1 MHLQPVHRR
10 AVRCRSVYSLSVC
23 SLSVRSLP
31 GPLAALAL
39 LLGLAGCGKA
49 PIPRELA
56 EVQAVADPLL
66 RANRIQTTPLRFGL
80 ELGDAAPY
88 WAEKAG
94 LCKASKEDQ
103 DSGDACANWAHQSP
117 AEATSPAQRQI
128 RRLSYLFGSAQARS
142 YSHGLITFDRS
153 FFLIHDSDRPAL
165 RCVIAHE
172 LSHVLRRHSYLASR
186 AANETYANLAEE
198 ARQRALA
205 QLSQQQELA
214 ADRGAMLM
222 TAIAGHDPKACVQQ
236 LLSSAQLD
244 ADYAPEDPL
253 GSHPGQARRLKAAQQ
268 YLGEPLQRDLAA
280 WRQRQG
286 GRQAGGESS
295 PQWSWDPEHQV
306 LRVQTTPSGV
316 DR

>member
-1 MHLQPVHRR
+1 MRLQPVHRL
-10 AVRCRSVYSLSVC
+10 AVHPLCAGPLGASRLCANR
-23 SLSVRSLP
+23 LP
-31 GPLAALAL
+31 GPLAALGL
-39 LLGLAGCGKA
+39 LLALAGCGEA
-49 PIPRELA
+49 PIPKELA

-94 LCKASKEDQ
+94 LCKASQQ
-103 DSGDACANWAHQSP
+103 DREAGDACANWAHQSP

-142 YSHGLITFDRS
+142 YPHGLITFDRS
-153 FFLIHDSDRPAL
+153 FFLVHDGDRPAL

-172 LSHVLRRHSYLASR
+172 LSHVLRRHSYLASL
-186 AANETYANLAEE
+186 AANSTFRDLPEQP
-198 ARQRALA
+198 RQRALA
-205 QLSQQQELA
+205 RLSQQQELA

-253 GSHPGQARRLKAAQQ
+253 GSHPGQARRLQAAQQ
-268 YLGEPLQRDLAA
+268 YLGAPLQRDLAA

-286 GRQAGGESS
+286 RRQAAPEAK

-306 LRVQTTPSGV
+306 LRVQTSPV
-316 DR
+316 AAR